1 MLKLTQAL
9 AFATVLG
16 LGLAASEPAA
26 AKPGATLQASIKL
39 ARAQKADLMGVT
51 YYVSA
56 GKVIGESWS
65 SELNGW
71 SEKTADRYRVL
82 LVGKKK
88 LKTRQVK
95 GQSIVFTYVDGTLV
109 QYNMS
114 RGKVVTLDATA
125 PSFSQTA
132 LAAKKYQ
139 RVLDWKQEPH
149 QKKAW

>member
-9 AFATVLG
+9 A
-16 LGLAASEPAA
+16 LAAVLALGVAAAEPAA

-39 ARAQKADLMGVT
+39 ARAQKSDLMGVT

-56 GKVIGESWS
+56 GKVVGESWS
-65 SELNGW
+65 SELSGW
-71 SEKTADRYRVL
+71 SEKTADKYRVL

-88 LKTRQVK
+88 LKSRQAK
-95 GQSIVFTYVDGTLV
+95 GQSIVFTYADGTLV

-149 QKKAW
+149 LKKAW

>member
-9 AFATVLG
+9 AFATVLA
-16 LGLAASEPAA
+16 LGVAAAAPAD

-56 GKVIGESWS
+56 GKVVGESWS
-65 SELNGW
+65 SEMSGW

-114 RGKVVTLDATA
+114 RGKVVTLDATS
-125 PSFSQTA
+125 PSFKQA
-132 LAAKKYQ
+132 DLAAKKYQ

-149 QKKAW
+149 LKKAW